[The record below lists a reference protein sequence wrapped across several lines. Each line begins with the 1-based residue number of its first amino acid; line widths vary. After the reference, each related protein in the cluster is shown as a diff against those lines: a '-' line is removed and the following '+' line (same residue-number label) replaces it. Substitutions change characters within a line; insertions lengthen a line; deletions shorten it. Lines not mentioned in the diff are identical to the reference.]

1 VVAARILM
9 RLFLATS
16 LSLSLTI
23 LAACGSPPPAAA
35 PVAPPPPAPAAPPAP
50 KPEEPVSKEAM
61 LEATIKREATG
72 LTSTNV
78 VSPNKNFTATVDSSA
93 APSFGATEGVER
105 LVIPIGTDAP
115 VSCIIRHD
123 SPAPAEL
130 LYGVIANVQGAMKKS
145 QIAQLDVGLVG
156 RVPYLLAEVDY
167 VVEQNGVPSLGAFKA
182 AAFERDDGTLLC
194 VHEELGYRA
203 TFRRVSEQFAR
214 TLVRQDLEPVPVPL
228 EYTVS
233 IAHIGKQAV
242 GYMLER
248 HLVRDDG
255 AHLETESSSLLLP
268 RAPSNLTSI
277 ASARISTSD
286 RSGVILKVKSTSSR
300 DAETVRDLALEKTKS
315 GKYHV
320 EGASGGKPVK
330 ADFVPRRPMWAT
342 WRERQEL
349 RTRMLGGPKVRT
361 LTTSGYAASASAT
374 AATTTTWTATDR
386 PMVVDSAAGEMKVR
400 VTLDEQARPMS
411 VTIPNPAADIVIDRA
426 LLETK
431 AE

>member
-1 VVAARILM
+1 M
-9 RLFLATS
+9 RLLLATS
-16 LSLSLTI
+16 LPLLLTT

-35 PVAPPPPAPAAPPAP
+35 PVAPPPPAPVAAPPAP
-50 KPEEPVSKEAM
+50 RPEEPVSKEAM
-61 LEATIKREATG
+61 LEAAMKREATG
-72 LTSTNV
+72 LTSTDV
-78 VSPNKNFTATVDSSA
+78 LSPNKNFAATVDSSA

-115 VSCIIRHD
+115 ISCIIRHD
-123 SPAPAEL
+123 APPPAEL
-130 LYGVIANVQGAMKKS
+130 LYGVIANVQSAMKKS

-214 TLVRQDLEPVPVPL
+214 TLVRKDLEPVPVPL

-255 AHLETESSSLLLP
+255 AHLETESSSMLLP

-277 ASARISTSD
+277 ASGRVTTSD
-286 RSGVILKVKSTSSR
+286 KSGVILGAKSTSSR
-300 DAETVRDLALEKTKS
+300 DAETVRELTLEKKA

-320 EGASGGKPVK
+320 EGASAGKPVK
-330 ADFVPRRPMWAT
+330 TDFTPKRPMWAT

-349 RTRMLGGPKVRT
+349 RTKMLGGPKVRT
-361 LTTSGYAASASAT
+361 LTTSVYAASASAA

-386 PMVVDSAAGEMKVR
+386 PMVFDSAAGEMKVR

-411 VTIPNPAADIVIDRA
+411 VTIPNPSADIVIDRA

>member
-1 VVAARILM
+1 M
-9 RLFLATS
+9 RLLLATS
-16 LSLSLTI
+16 LSLSLTT

-35 PVAPPPPAPAAPPAP
+35 PVAPPPPAPAVAAPLPR
-50 KPEEPVSKEAM
+50 PEEPLSKEAM
-61 LEATIKREATG
+61 LDAAMKREATR
-72 LTSTNV
+72 LTSTDA
-78 VSPNKNFTATVDSSA
+78 VSPNKNFTATVDSSG

-105 LVIPIGTDAP
+105 LVIPIGSDAP

-123 SPAPAEL
+123 APPPAEL

-255 AHLETESSSLLLP
+255 AHLETESSSMLLP

-277 ASARISTSD
+277 ASARVTTSD
-286 RSGVILKVKSTSSR
+286 KSGVILAVKSTSSR
-300 DAETVRDLALEKTKS
+300 DAGTVRELALEKKKT

-320 EGASGGKPVK
+320 EGASAGKPVK
-330 ADFVPRRPMWAT
+330 ADFTPTRPMWAT

-349 RTRMLGGPKVRT
+349 RTRMLGGSKVRT

-374 AATTTTWTATDR
+374 TATTTTWTATDR
-386 PMVVDSAAGEMKVR
+386 PMVLDSAAGGMKVR

-411 VTIPNPAADIVIDRA
+411 VTIPNPSADIVIDRA